1 MSNLEIVLTTVST
14 GLFFAIIVLGYKID
28 SLKGNMS
35 HLQGLID
42 LKCDQIKSLDVIIKE
57 TEKKNKMSDDVLE
70 ILNDIKKGG
79 TLLEV
84 TRVDRNDIFFHNGGL
99 YR

>member
-1 MSNLEIVLTTVST
+1 MSNLEIVLTTLST
-14 GLFFAIIVLGYKID
+14 GLFFAIILLANKID
-28 SLKGNMS
+28 ILKKTMVQ
-35 HLQGLID
+35 LQELLD
-42 LKCDQIKSLDVIIKE
+42 LKCEQIKEI
-57 TEKKNKMSDDVLE
+57 EKKNKMSDDVLE